1 MHKLLYIQS
10 KKRSKHIYAV
20 IRWDLCQL
28 LICNQIYLFT
38 NLCVLSIQ
46 DVEIYRNQVIIIHYF
61 YISSINK
68 SKKNI
73 KRFSIE
79 YSVLN
84 IVIMIV
90 LTFCNT
96 HVLVYCFYFVN
107 RIVTQNNQDII
118 HQELCQIAI
127 RYKLIILHIISII
140 VFAVFRS

>member
-1 MHKLLYIQS
+1 MHKLSYIQS

-28 LICNQIYLFT
+28 LICNQIYLST
-38 NLCVLSIQ
+38 NLCVLSVQ
-46 DVEIYRNQVIIIHYF
+46 DVEIYRNQVIIILR
-61 YISSINK
+61 IIRM
-68 SKKNI
+68 KNI
-73 KRFSIE
+73 ERFSIE